1 MTHVLAAARQA
12 RTSLRTYWPPAAIG
26 VGLAASLVWSAFL
39 GYVAIRV
46 VGGLT
51 GRLVEYLSQ

>member
-1 MTHVLAAARQA
+1 MTYVLAATRHAT
-12 RTSLRTYWPPAAIG
+12 TSLRTYWPPAAIG
-26 VGLAASLVWSAFL
+26 IGLAASVVWSAFL